1 MISGKVHSER
11 ISQEAPDWAEL
22 LKRIDLY
29 IAGFAFYSRHELEW
43 HDFIAYGSSL
53 V

>member
-1 MISGKVHSER
+1 MMTVRNEIKAQIVRAGYTMN
-11 ISQEAPDWAEL
+11 
-22 LKRIDLY
+22 LY
-29 IAGFAFYSRHELEW
+29 MAGFAFYSRHELEW